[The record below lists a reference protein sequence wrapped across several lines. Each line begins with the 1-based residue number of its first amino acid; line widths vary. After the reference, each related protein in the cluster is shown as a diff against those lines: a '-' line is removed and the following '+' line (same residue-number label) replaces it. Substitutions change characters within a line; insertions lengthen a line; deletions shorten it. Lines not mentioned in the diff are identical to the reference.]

1 MAIPIDFL
9 IDKLDIKIKISK
21 TDYYT
26 IISIRSMKK
35 NLMVNYQICNQHLQH
50 QKMMSSFCND
60 KTQMNMISNHIVNTI
75 QNMFPHFKK
84 MDIDYSSL
92 EKNYIYP

>member
-1 MAIPIDFL
+1 
-9 IDKLDIKIKISK
+9 
-21 TDYYT
+21 
-26 IISIRSMKK
+26 
-35 NLMVNYQICNQHLQH
+35 
-50 QKMMSSFCND
+50 MSSFCND

>member
-1 MAIPIDFL
+1 MGIPIDFL
-9 IDKLDIKIKISK
+9 IDKLDIRIKISK
-21 TDYYT
+21 TEYFT

-35 NLMVNYQICNQHLQH
+35 NLMVNYQILNKHLEQEI
-50 QKMMSSFCND
+50 MMYD
-60 KTQMNMISNHIVNTI
+60 LYYQKTQMNMISNHIVNAI

-92 EKNYIYP
+92 EKKYIYP